1 MCAQNLLA
9 QSYKEFMIGNYMI
22 IFSFL
27 ENVFEIK
34 KRWSQSSLTHGGQ
47 KPLDNLGPHINNSKF
62 PWHNEIFNWMIKF
75 HVNP

>member
-9 QSYKEFMIGNYMI
+9 QSIKEFMIGSYMI

-34 KRWSQSSLTHGGQ
+34 KGGH
-47 KPLDNLGPHINNSKF
+47 K
-62 PWHNEIFNWMIKF
+62 
-75 HVNP
+75 VR